1 MVSLIVQVL
10 GNSDIQVDSAP
21 GCNTLSNS
29 YCLEDIE
36 DKAAINEEEL
46 IEDIDRVNFPLIKK
60 LSESPIVQSES
71 SSPPLFCFL
80 LTDQRQWQS
89 QRNETGEGWNQVVA
103 LDGISWQKI
112 LGKWCE
118 THGIHH
124 SLVPL
129 TIDPS
134 VENGVADWEGMAQ
147 TIEQFFASLIKF
159 KENGIYFQP
168 KPGESIPVEKITVQ
182 HSSGTPAL
190 NGALYLWGIERK
202 LTWKP
207 IDFVYISKEDLECEL
222 HSGTHWQWHLKV
234 PQIRELLKIQDF
246 SGALQILQSHPHSIE
261 EIETKLQELDR
272 AVSLNLTRRENLT
285 GREGIIERVA
295 IAVWSEKAFRDR
307 SQWMH
312 WYLRVAG
319 AFELAILLL
328 VEKQGNGD
336 YEWEGRNLIC
346 KAGNVE
352 SVGLLGIVKI
362 VCSLL
367 SKGKIKLRKEKDDDP
382 DLFVKVTKIQKSEKW
397 SSFKKFYCD
406 NWQINEN
413 INVGGFTNLRNEL
426 YHSLLG
432 DIIDKELNERTKEL
446 GSVTHPEHPAQVAV
460 DYLHYIIHLA
470 GLTDEVQNRAEN
482 YRQIVREIEGNL

>member
-1 MVSLIVQVL
+1 MTTLIVQVL
-10 GNSDIQVDSAP
+10 GNSDIQVDGAP

-36 DKAAINEEEL
+36 EKAAINEEEL

-60 LSESPIVQSES
+60 LSESPIVQAES

-103 LDGISWQKI
+103 LDGIWWQKI

-118 THGIHH
+118 THDIQH
-124 SLVPL
+124 SLVTL

-134 VENGVADWEGMAQ
+134 VENGVADWDGMAQ
-147 TIEQFFASLIKF
+147 TIERFFASLIRF
-159 KENGIYFQP
+159 EENGIFFQP
-168 KPGESIPVEKITVQ
+168 QQGESIPVEKITVQ

-202 LTWKP
+202 LTRKQ
-207 IDFVYISKEDLECEL
+207 IDFVYISEQQLVCEP

-272 AVSLNLTRRENLT
+272 AVSLNLTGRSLT

-295 IAVWSEKAFRDR
+295 IAVWSETAFRDR

-319 AFELAILLL
+319 AFELVIMLL
-328 VEKQGNGD
+328 VEQQGNGD

-352 SVGLLGIVKI
+352 SVGSLGIVKI

-382 DLFVKVTKIQKSEKW
+382 DLFVKATKIQKSEKW
-397 SSFKKFYCD
+397 SSFKKFYCN

-432 DIIDKELNERTKEL
+432 DIIDKELNERTLEL
-446 GSVTHPEHPAQVAV
+446 GSVTDDEKHPAQVAV
-460 DYLHYIIHLA
+460 DYLHDIIDLA
-470 GLTDEVQNRAEN
+470 GLKDEVKERADR
-482 YRQIVREIEGNL
+482 YSQIVRYIEENL